1 MLSLLLFILI
11 VIFLF
16 SLCMDMDDILVL
28 CLTTYCMIV
37 HLLCDFMLL
46 VRVGCIS
53 IPLPP
58 TL

>member
-1 MLSLLLFILI
+1 MPSLLLLILI

-16 SLCMDMDDILVL
+16 SLCMDMDDILVF
-28 CLTTYCMIV
+28 CLTAYCMTP
-37 HLLCDFMLL
+37 LLCDFMLL